1 MERKS
6 INSKIA
12 TFLMMLL
19 LLMLSTQVVSARDL
33 SGNWDKGQKLR
44 VNKMTTGKF
53 EKKNDSDCYYFKS
66 NGGKY
71 TLYLY
76 SKKAVNNPYLTKEEI
91 KQWKEWG
98 LDYKVLPINF
108 DYSGFELFSA
118 YPGQK
123 PTSQPGAIM
132 SRVTIDAKA
141 TGDGWYRAK
150 ISLKRFKKNQK
161 VAIMLTGQ
169 LKEDYKFILLDKNGK
184 LPKTYTIKYNLNG
197 GSGSISNQKKE
208 QGSTIK
214 LSSKKPKKEGYT
226 FMGWSVKKNG
236 SVKYKAG
243 AKYKANSNVTLYA
256 KWKRKPH
263 LYGLAIGG
271 WNTADDIYNISSAG
285 NDAKKLRTL
294 FLKNKM
300 DGTYISKGTFKL
312 HTPDGAPTRAQIDS
326 WIKEAFK
333 DAKSTDTCYFLYAG
347 HGMAGVSGYTPLYDE
362 NDPEKV
368 IGCKNLVYDG
378 IGIVVNPTST
388 SKSDYY
394 SYTDLV
400 STLDKNCKGHVVMIV
415 ATCHSGGFAKAA
427 KGNSKFTVITGCSQK
442 ETLGNTVVDYT
453 ANSGEDLGV
462 IPGLAAFFG
471 PKVGIDP
478 GYNDLV
484 YYINKGMTGK
494 HPMDANNDKKITEEE
509 FYNYVSTNLQKKTN
523 RHPQFYS
530 SKSSRTIFQY

>member
-1 MERKS
+1 MERKFIS
-6 INSKIA
+6 RKIA
-12 TFLMMLL
+12 TFLMMFL
-19 LLMLSTQVVSARDL
+19 LLMLSTQLVSAKDV
-33 SGNWDKGQKLR
+33 SGNWEKGTQLR

-53 EKKNDSDCYYFKS
+53 EKKNDADCFYFKS

-71 TLYLY
+71 TLYVY
-76 SKKAVNNPYLTKEEI
+76 SKKAINDPTLSEEDI
-91 KQWKEWG
+91 ELWKEWG
-98 LDYKVLPINF
+98 LNYKVLPIEV
-108 DYSGFELFSA
+108 DYSGFEKFSA

-123 PTSQPGAIM
+123 ATLQPGAIM
-132 SRVTIDAKA
+132 SRVLLSAKSM
-141 TGDGWYRAK
+141 GDGWYRTK
-150 ISLKRFKKNQK
+150 IKLDRYKKNQK
-161 VAIMLTGQ
+161 VAIVLTG
-169 LKEDYKFILLDKNGK
+169 KIKGNYKFILLDKNGK

-197 GSGSISNQKKE
+197 GTGNISNQTKE
-208 QGSTIK
+208 TGDTIK
-214 LSSKKPKKEGYT
+214 LSSKKPKRAGYT
-226 FMGWSVKKNG
+226 FKGWSVKKDG
-236 SVKYKAG
+236 AVKYKAG
-243 AKYKANSNVTLYA
+243 ATYKANSNVTLYA
-256 KWKRKPH
+256 KWKRKTH

-285 NDAKKLRTL
+285 NDAKKLRAL

-300 DGTYISKGTFKL
+300 DGSYITKEMFKL
-312 HTPDGAPTRAQIDS
+312 HRPDNAPTRAQIDS
-326 WIKEAFK
+326 WIKDSFK
-333 DAKSTDTCYFLYAG
+333 DAKSSDICYFLYAG
-347 HGMAGVSGYTPLYDE
+347 HGMAGVSGYTPIYDK

-368 IGCKNLVYDG
+368 IGCKNLLYDG
-378 IGIVVNPTST
+378 IGITVKPTST

-394 SYTDLV
+394 SYKDLV

-415 ATCHSGGFAKAA
+415 ATCHSGGFATAA
-427 KGNSKFTVITGCSQK
+427 KGNSKFTVITGCNQK

-453 ANSGEDLGV
+453 ANSGEDLGL

-494 HPMDANNDKKITEEE
+494 HPMDANKDKKITEKE

-530 SKSSRTIFQY
+530 DKSSRTIFQY